1 VTETVAA
8 VVPAAGLGTRL
19 ADSEAGTAP
28 KAVRLLGGS
37 TLLRRSASTLAAMVD
52 LLVVAG
58 PPDHLDDVRRDVHDL
73 GCPVEVVAGGATRQ
87 ESVRLALAAV
97 PEEIELVLV
106 HDAARPLV
114 PSTTIERVLEAL
126 RGGATAV
133 VPVVPVADTLRGLDE
148 SGANGPLDRSRVR
161 AVQTPQG
168 FRRDVLVAAHAQ
180 AADDDATDDAG
191 LVELLGYQVTL
202 VEGDPL
208 AFKITRPLDLLL
220 AESLLRQQR

>member
-1 VTETVAA
+1 M
-8 VVPAAGLGTRL
+8 RL
-19 ADSEAGTAP
+19 AGPEADAAP

-37 TLLRRSASTLAAMVD
+37 TLLRRSASALASVVD

-58 PPDHLDDVRRDVHDL
+58 PPDHLGDVRRDVHDL
-73 GCPVEVVAGGATRQ
+73 GCPVEVVPGGATRQ
-87 ESVRLALAAV
+87 ESVRLALAVV

-114 PSTTIERVLEAL
+114 PRTTIERVVAGL

-180 AADDDATDDAG
+180 AADDAATDDAG
-191 LVELLGYQVTL
+191 LVELLGHQVTL

-220 AESLLRQQR
+220 AEAVLRQQG